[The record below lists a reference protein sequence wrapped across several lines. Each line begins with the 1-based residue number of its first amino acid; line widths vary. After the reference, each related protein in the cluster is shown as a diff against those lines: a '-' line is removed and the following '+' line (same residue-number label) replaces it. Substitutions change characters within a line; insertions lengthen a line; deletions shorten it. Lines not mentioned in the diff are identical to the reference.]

1 MTLESFLKQFEN
13 CDKELLQKEVV
24 VVTPNGLLTEP
35 KIKFEFKEKYTL
47 DHSPD
52 NIERIVLSWD

>member
-24 VVTPNGLLTEP
+24 VVTQNGLLGDP
-35 KIKFEFKEKYTL
+35 HVRFQLKDKYQVT
-47 DHSPD
+47 HNPD
-52 NIERIVLSWD
+52 NVEKIVIYWE